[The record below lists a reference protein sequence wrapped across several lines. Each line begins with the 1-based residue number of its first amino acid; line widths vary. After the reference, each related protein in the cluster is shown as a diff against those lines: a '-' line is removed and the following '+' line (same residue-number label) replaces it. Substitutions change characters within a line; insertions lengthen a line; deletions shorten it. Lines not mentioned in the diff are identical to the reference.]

1 MEPQEEETS
10 LSQHRGDRGVPTGL
24 DSSSIAVHEP
34 GKANFVG
41 QGGESQAQSL
51 PPLAN
56 PAISTTQPLKADSSL
71 QGSPYTVGISKKHH
85 VFNLLPLPVIDVQ
98 SLP

>member
-10 LSQHRGDRGVPTGL
+10 LSQHWGGCGVPTGL
-24 DSSSIAVHEP
+24 DSSSVAVHEP
-34 GKANFVG
+34 GKAHFGG

-71 QGSPYTVGISKKHH
+71 QGSPYIVAISKKTPRFQF
-85 VFNLLPLPVIDVQ
+85 VTLARN
-98 SLP
+98 